1 MGHVLAG
8 LDASHQMGWT
18 GLIARLLDVFG
29 RIDAK
34 SLELDRRAGSMEGIC
49 PIFVLLRYIRS
60 IRASG

>member
-8 LDASHQMGWT
+8 LGASHQTGWT

-34 SLELDRRAGSMEGIC
+34 AMEGIC
-49 PIFVLLRYIRS
+49 PIFVLLRYTRS